1 MSDTTYVYQIMGILE
16 HPETR
21 KVGGVRVI
29 LCTAHIFHQVD
40 VPASCM
46 TTEMVAFLRYRSA
59 VCNHFDV
66 RKLPHKVVNELRGS
80 IGEWLDEYVMSKLN

>member
-16 HPETR
+16 HPETK

-29 LCTAHIFHQVD
+29 ICTASIFEQVD
-40 VPASCM
+40 VPATCM
-46 TTEMVAFLRYRSA
+46 QTEMIAYLRYRSA

-66 RKLPHKVVNELRGS
+66 RRLPNGVVNELRNS
-80 IGEWLDEYVMSKLN
+80 IGKWLDQYVLSKLA